1 MLVSG
6 NFLIHFFCVESDE
19 PLDMSVMP
27 EEGGET
33 LQKLQDDEAV
43 EIEKPHLPSQP
54 AVSPQVSTPVS
65 QSTPVFT
72 PGSLPIPSQPEF
84 SHVSVEGRVSFS

>member
-1 MLVSG
+1 MVSD
-6 NFLIHFFCVESDE
+6 NFLIHFSCVESDE

-33 LQKLQDDEAV
+33 FQKLQDGEAV
-43 EIEKPHLPSQP
+43 EIEKPHVPSQP

-65 QSTPVFT
+65 QSAPVFT

-84 SHVSVEGRVSFS
+84 SHVSVEGTVSSS